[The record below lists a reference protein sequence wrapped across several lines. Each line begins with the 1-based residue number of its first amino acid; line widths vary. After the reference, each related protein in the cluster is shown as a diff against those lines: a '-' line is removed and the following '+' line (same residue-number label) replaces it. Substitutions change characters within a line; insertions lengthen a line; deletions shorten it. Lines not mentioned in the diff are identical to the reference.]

1 MMTRRTK
8 VIFHVT
14 RTLYCFWIYVTF
26 ELAENTV
33 QALAHDVGQ
42 NVEAT
47 AMRHPD
53 DCRIQS
59 GVGSMR
65 QNLIE
70 YRHRTFSTFNAESL
84 SAHIFCG

>member
-14 RTLYCFWIYVTF
+14 GTLHCFRIYVTF
-26 ELAENTV
+26 ELAKNTV

-42 NVEAT
+42 NIEAT

-53 DCRIQS
+53 DCGI
-59 GVGSMR
+59 
-65 QNLIE
+65 
-70 YRHRTFSTFNAESL
+70 
-84 SAHIFCG
+84 

>member
-1 MMTRRTK
+1 MTRRTK

-14 RTLYCFWIYVTF
+14 RTLYRFWIYVTF
-26 ELAENTV
+26 ELAKNAV

-59 GVGSMR
+59 GIGRMR

-70 YRHRTFSTFNAESL
+70 YWHCTFSTFNAESL
-84 SAHIFCG
+84 GAHIFCG